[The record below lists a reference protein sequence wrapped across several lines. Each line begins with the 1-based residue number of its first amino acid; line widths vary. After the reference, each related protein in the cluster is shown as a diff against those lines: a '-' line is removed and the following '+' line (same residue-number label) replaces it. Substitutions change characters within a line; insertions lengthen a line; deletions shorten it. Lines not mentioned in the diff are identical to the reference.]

1 MGSSVGETFINPE
14 KFKQTLLR
22 GSLIPLFFSLVLSAI
37 FSVMVLHLVD
47 VLKWVDHTN
56 EVLAKIYSTK
66 TMVFE
71 GQSSLRGYVITK
83 DNVYLDIYQ
92 KAKLTTD
99 AEIDFLIQMSQD
111 NPQQV
116 SRYQRLKSLYNT
128 WVEYSQEVVGFQT
141 TEGMSQR
148 FRTQDGRRI
157 MEEIRQVFDEIIDME
172 ETLLHQRNTDAKN
185 TITLSIILIV
195 IGSIFTGLFL
205 AWYSRRQLTTVTESY
220 SGALMQTAE
229 QNNKLERQSYL
240 KEIQINLSKKVSG
253 NDNLEVVSNM
263 VLESVCE
270 IMRAKVGAFYLI
282 SGRNLVLQS
291 SFALPKNAN
300 IEKTMEIGQSML
312 GQSVIEKRNFILN
325 PVPKGYLKIQ
335 SAFGESDPT
344 SLLIV
349 PIVQGNTTIGVFEFG
364 FARIISEEDQQLM
377 TVLNETIAYL
387 VSSAEFREKLQ
398 ELLEQAQRHAEE
410 LQAQQEE
417 LRVVNEELEQQSRAL
432 KESHS
437 RLENQ
442 QAEMEQTNQ
451 QLEEQTQ
458 ELENQK
464 NLLSQKNVELQDK
477 TNEIK
482 KASNYKSEFLA
493 NMSHE
498 LRTPLNSTLIL
509 AKLLID
515 NKPGNLTKEQTEYAE
530 IIYNSGTDLLNLIND
545 ILDLSKVEAGKMNIT
560 PELVTIEGVVK
571 HMEQIFR
578 PIAQQK
584 QLDFKIHVD
593 ENVPHDFITD
603 RQRLEQI
610 IKNFLSNAFKFTNK
624 GGVSAHIYEE
634 KGKIAFAV
642 ADTGIGMNPEE
653 QTVIFEAFRQAD
665 GTTNRKFGGTGL
677 GLSISKEF
685 AHLLGGEISLK
696 SAKGEGSTFILTL
709 PKAFTPNM
717 ETSKKAVVTT
727 KEVQPSSNAP
737 AKNGFS
743 FKDDREEIQNFARR
757 MLIIEDDE
765 SFAKILYDLAREM
778 KFGALVAETGD
789 EGMSLAKS
797 YQPNAIV
804 LDVRLPDHSGMIV
817 LDQLKMNTRTRH
829 IPVHVISSE
838 DFSRSALEMGAI
850 GYMLK
855 PVKKDELLVAFQNMS
870 SILEQKVKHVLI
882 VEDDNVQRNHI
893 SGLIQ
898 DNSVIVTAVESS
910 KDALKQLSEK
920 TFDCMIMDLSLPD
933 MSGFDLLAKLSNE
946 SSTYSFPPVIVYT
959 ARDLTMEEEQKL
971 RLYSGSIIIKGAK
984 SPERLLSEVT
994 LFLHKVETEL
1004 PPERQ
1009 KMLRD
1014 LRSREKNLEDRSI
1027 LVVDDDVRNI
1037 FALTSALETHG
1048 AKILSAR
1055 NGKEALEKLSP
1066 QIDLVLM
1073 DIMMPEM
1080 DGYEAMRRIRLSEN
1094 YKDLPVI
1101 ALTAKAMKDDKE
1113 KCIEAGANDYLPK
1126 PIEMEKLLS
1135 LIRVWLPQ
1143 KRRFS

>member
-1 MGSSVGETFINPE
+1 VGEAFINPE

-22 GSLIPLFFSLVLSAI
+22 GSLIPLFFSLILSAI
-37 FSVMVLHLVD
+37 FSLIVLHLVD

-56 EVLAKIYSTK
+56 EVLAKNYNTQTLI
-66 TMVFE
+66 FE

-83 DNVYLDIYQ
+83 DEFYLEMY
-92 KAKLTTD
+92 KTARLTAV
-99 AEIDFLIQMSQD
+99 AEINFLVKMTED
-111 NPQQV
+111 NPIQTA
-116 SRYQRLKSLYNT
+116 RYERLKSLYKT
-128 WVEYSQEVVGFQT
+128 WLDYAEEVIQAQT
-141 TEGMSQR
+141 TEGMSRR
-148 FRTQDGRRI
+148 FKTQDGRRI
-157 MEEIRQVFDEIIDME
+157 MEQIRKVYEEIIDTE
-172 ETLLHQRNTDAKN
+172 ESLLHQRNQDAKD
-185 TITLSIILIV
+185 TITLSITIIV
-195 IGSIFTGLFL
+195 LGSLVVGLFL
-205 AWYSRRQLTTVTESY
+205 AYYSRRSLNTVTESY
-220 SGALMQTAE
+220 AGALVQSAD
-229 QNNKLERQSYL
+229 QNRVLEKQGYL
-240 KEIQINLSKKVSG
+240 KELQLNLSKKVTG
-253 NDNLEVVSNM
+253 NDNLQQVSNTL
-263 VLESVCE
+263 LESVCE
-270 IMRAKVGAFYLI
+270 TMRAKVGVLYLLN
-282 SGRNLVLQS
+282 GRNLNLQS
-291 SFALPKNAN
+291 SFALPKNHQV
-300 IEKTMEIGQSML
+300 EKTIEVGSSML
-312 GQSVIEKRNFILN
+312 GQAVIEKRNFILN
-325 PVPKGYLKIQ
+325 PAPQGYLKIQ
-335 SAFGESDPT
+335 SVFGESDPV

-349 PIVQGNTTIGVFEFG
+349 PVIQGDTTIGVFEFG
-364 FARIISEEDQQLM
+364 FARIITDDDQELLK
-377 TVLNETIAYL
+377 TLNETIAYL
-387 VSSAEFREKLQ
+387 ISSAEYRERLQ

-432 KESHS
+432 KESHV

-464 NLLSQKNVELQDK
+464 NLLSQTNNELEQK
-477 TNEIK
+477 SSEIK

-515 NKPGNLTKEQTEYAE
+515 NKPGNLTKEQQEYAQ
-530 IIYNSGTDLLNLIND
+530 IIFNSGTDLLNLIND
-545 ILDLSKVEAGKMNIT
+545 ILDLSKVEAGKMTIT
-560 PELVTIEGVVK
+560 PEIVSIEGVVK
-571 HMEQIFR
+571 NLNQTFKA
-578 PIAQQK
+578 IALEK
-584 QLDFKIHVD
+584 KLEYKFHVD

-610 IKNFLSNAFKFTNK
+610 LKNFLSNAFKFTSS
-624 GGVSAHIYEE
+624 GGVSVHIFEE
-634 KGKIAFAV
+634 RERISFAV
-642 ADTGIGMNPEE
+642 ADTGIGMSADE
-653 QTVIFEAFRQAD
+653 QNVIFEAFRQAD

-685 AHLLGGEISLK
+685 AALLGGEISLK
-696 SAKGEGSTFILTL
+696 SSKGEGSTFTLTL
-709 PKAFTPNM
+709 PRSYTPAQAS
-717 ETSKKAVVTT
+717 EKKPIISTI
-727 KEVQPSSNAP
+727 KEAP
-737 AKNGFS
+737 ATTPQPTSANGFS
-743 FKDDREEIQNFARR
+743 FKDDRDSIHNYSRR

-765 SFAKILYDLAREM
+765 SFAKILYDLAHEM

-789 EGMSLAKS
+789 EGLNLAKS

-838 DFSRSALEMGAI
+838 DFSRSALEMGAV

-855 PVKKDELLVAFQNMS
+855 PVKNEELHVAFQNMS
-870 SILEQKVKHVLI
+870 SMLEQKVKHVLI
-882 VEDDNVQRNHI
+882 VEDDAVQRNHI
-893 SGLIQ
+893 AGLIA
-898 DNSVIVTAVESS
+898 DPTVVVTAVDSS
-910 KDALKQLSEK
+910 KAALEQLSEK

-933 MSGFDLLAKLSNE
+933 MSGHVLLAKLSNE

-959 ARDLTMEEEQKL
+959 ARDLTLEEEQKL

-1014 LRSREKNLEDRSI
+1014 LRSREKNLEDRTI

-1048 AKILSAR
+1048 AKVQSAR
-1055 NGKEALEKLSP
+1055 NGREALEKLN
-1066 QIDLVLM
+1066 QDVDLVLM

-1080 DGYEAMRRIRLSEN
+1080 DGYEAMRRIRLSED
-1094 YKDLPVI
+1094 YKEMPVI

-1126 PIEMEKLLS
+1126 PIEMDKLLS

>member
-1 MGSSVGETFINPE
+1 MSNAFIDPE

-22 GSLIPLFFSLVLSAI
+22 SSLIPLAFSLILSAI
-37 FSVMVLHLVD
+37 FSVIVIHLVD

-56 EVLAKIYSTK
+56 EVIARNYNTQQLI
-66 TMVFE
+66 FE
-71 GQSSLRGYVITK
+71 GQSALRGYVVTK
-83 DNVYLDIYQ
+83 DDYYLEIY
-92 KAKLTTD
+92 KRARLTAN
-99 AEIDFLIQMSQD
+99 AELDFLIKLTGD
-111 NPQQV
+111 NSLQV
-116 SRYQRLKSLYNT
+116 ARYERLKFLYKS
-128 WVEYSQEVVGFQT
+128 WIEYSEEVIARNSI
-141 TEGMSQR
+141 EGMMER
-148 FRTQDGRRI
+148 FKTQDGRRI
-157 MEEIRQVFDEIIDME
+157 MDEIRRVYEDVIGTEQ
-172 ETLLHQRNTDAKN
+172 TLLHQRNSEAKS
-185 TITLSIILIV
+185 TITMSITLIV
-195 IGSIFTGLFL
+195 IGSLVTGLFL
-205 AWYSRRQLTTVTESY
+205 AFFSRRQLLTMTDNY
-220 SGALMQTAE
+220 SGALNQSAE
-229 QNNKLERQSYL
+229 KNALLEKQSRL
-240 KEIQINLSKKVSG
+240 KELQLDLSKKVSG
-253 NDNLEVVSNM
+253 TDNLEQVANS
-263 VLESVCE
+263 VLESICE
-270 IMRAKVGAFYLI
+270 TVRAKVGVLYLV
-282 SGRNLVLQS
+282 SGRNLRMQS
-291 SFALPKNAN
+291 SFALPKNHN
-300 IEKTMEIGQSML
+300 VEKVIEVGSSLVGQA
-312 GQSVIEKRNFILN
+312 VIEKRNFILN
-325 PVPKGYLKIQ
+325 PVPDGYIKIQ
-335 SAFGESDPT
+335 SAFGESNPA
-344 SLLIV
+344 SILIV
-349 PIVQGNTTIGVFEFG
+349 PVIQGNNVIGVIELG
-364 FARIISEEDQQLM
+364 FARNITADDDEVLN
-377 TVLNETIAYL
+377 VLNETIAYL
-387 VSSAEFREKLQ
+387 VSTAEYRERLQ

-432 KESHS
+432 KESHV

-451 QLEEQTQ
+451 QLEEQAQ
-458 ELENQK
+458 ELESQK
-464 NLLSQKNVELQDK
+464 NILAQKNVELEEK
-477 TNEIK
+477 SSEIR

-509 AKLLID
+509 AKLLTD
-515 NKPGNLTKEQTEYAE
+515 NKPGNLTKEQQEYAQ

-545 ILDLSKVEAGKMNIT
+545 ILDLSKVEAGKMSIT

-571 HMEQIFR
+571 TLDQSFKA
-578 PIAQQK
+578 IALEK
-584 QLDFKIHVD
+584 KLDYKIHVD
-593 ENVPHDFITD
+593 ADVPKDFITD

-610 IKNFLSNAFKFTNK
+610 LKNFLSNAFKFTSQ
-624 GGVSAHIYEE
+624 GGVSVHIYEE
-634 KGKIAFAV
+634 KGQLAFAV
-642 ADTGIGMNPEE
+642 ADTGIGMSLDE
-653 QTVIFEAFRQAD
+653 QNVIFEAFRQAD

-685 AHLLGGEISLK
+685 AHLLGGEILVK
-696 SAKGEGSTFILTL
+696 SSKGEGSTFTLIL
-709 PKAFTPNM
+709 PKSFKANS
-717 ETSKKAVVTT
+717 ETNKKAIVEIPRPVPATT
-727 KEVQPSSNAP
+727 PQPS
-737 AKNGFS
+737 KVNGFT
-743 FKDDREEIQNFARR
+743 FKDDRDQIQNFSRR

-765 SFAKILYDLAREM
+765 SFAKILYELAHEM

-789 EGMSLAKS
+789 EGLMLAKT

-838 DFSRSALEMGAI
+838 DFSRSALEMGAV

-855 PVKKDELLVAFQNMS
+855 PVKKEELHVAFQNMS

-882 VEDDNVQRNHI
+882 VEDDSVQRNHI
-893 SGLIQ
+893 ASLIS
-898 DNSVIVTAVESS
+898 DPSVVVTAVETSQE
-910 KDALKQLSEK
+910 ALKQLSEK

-933 MSGFDLLAKLSNE
+933 MSGHDLLAKLSNE

-1014 LRSREKNLEDRSI
+1014 LRSREKNLEDRTI

-1048 AKILSAR
+1048 AKIQSAR
-1055 NGKEALEKLSP
+1055 NGKEALDKLSP
-1066 QIDLVLM
+1066 EVDLVLM

-1080 DGYEAMRRIRLSEN
+1080 DGYEAMRRIRLSDK

-1126 PIEMEKLLS
+1126 PIEMDKLLS